1 MTKYGTDSRLFHI
14 CHLEIK
20 IFSEYMDGKT
30 SERDRGGARES
41 NWERNASNTEGTK
54 ESCLLIIRKIIT
66 LQR

>member
-41 NWERNASNTEGTK
+41 N
-54 ESCLLIIRKIIT
+54 
-66 LQR
+66 